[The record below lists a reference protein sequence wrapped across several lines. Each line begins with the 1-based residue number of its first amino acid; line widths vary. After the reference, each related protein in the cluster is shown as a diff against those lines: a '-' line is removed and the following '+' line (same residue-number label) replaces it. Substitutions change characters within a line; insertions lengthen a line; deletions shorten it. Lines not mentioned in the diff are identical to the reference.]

1 MSNLFEQGEKHE
13 IRGCCTPS
21 TKKDCKF
28 NIKTNNYTDVL
39 STIKY
44 IIKNEGYS
52 SFTKGS
58 LARLSINIPSTALSW
73 GTYEMIKLLLGAE
86 SHHKHD

>member
-1 MSNLFEQGEKHE
+1 M
-13 IRGCCTPS
+13 RGCCTPA

-28 NIKTNNYTDVL
+28 NIKTSNYTDVK

-44 IIKNEGYS
+44 IIKNEGYM

-58 LARLSINIPSTALSW
+58 FAALLIYVPATALSW
-73 GTYEMIKLLLGAE
+73 GTYEMIKSLLGAE
-86 SHHKHD
+86 SHHKSA